1 MTIASG
7 YHTFYSLSLKMQ
19 KQMNICLYPES
30 ADLCR
35 LKSTVTSTES
45 NALVMRLLLFGT
57 ITDSTLATYFQA
69 TAVTIHNYLFRN
81 FL

>member
-7 YHTFYSLSLKMQ
+7 YCTFYSLLLEMQ
-19 KQMNICLYPES
+19 NEMNICLYPVI

-45 NALVMRLLLFGT
+45 NALVMRLLLFRT
-57 ITDSTLATYFQA
+57 ITDSTLATYCQA
-69 TAVTIHNYLFRN
+69 TAVTMHNYLFRN
-81 FL
+81 LL